1 MNNFTNINNNLFS
14 KNTYKRLSAI
24 QNIHIDNDK
33 YMENIVSILNYLK
46 TLPICK
52 HPDNKYSVLNI
63 NSPPLNALRESRFAR
78 FMSIVDAVK
87 LLKKEYKIYL
97 PPHEIT
103 IYGNNVSQ
111 RYINHV
117 GNIIRWWAQIKPQK
131 YIVTLYLTNLKKSY
145 HHQINLKLLL
155 KNMRIV
161 DLHLLQNHVKYI
173 FLEKKNH

>member
-131 YIVTLYLTNLKKSY
+131 YIVTLYLTDLKK
-145 HHQINLKLLL
+145 KLPPSNQP
-155 KNMRIV
+155 KVITEEYANSGFTFVAQQCEI
-161 DLHLLQNHVKYI
+161 HI
-173 FLEKKNH
+173 FRK